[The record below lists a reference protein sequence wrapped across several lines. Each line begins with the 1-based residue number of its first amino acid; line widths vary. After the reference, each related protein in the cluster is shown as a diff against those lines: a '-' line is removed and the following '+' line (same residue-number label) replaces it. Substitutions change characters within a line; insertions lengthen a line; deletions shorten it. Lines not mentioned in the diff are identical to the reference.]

1 MRTACWPP
9 SRCARRCCRWPRRW
23 RPHRRHNGGQ
33 RRSRPAASST
43 WSGARRTLSRLPD
56 FAAVAADYD
65 AVHVSVVAY
74 LVTAGRA
81 APVDD
86 AGTVLAGWDPDLT
99 YWLTDTLTLAGPA
112 TDWVRLDQ
120 EPLGWSQERDQ
131 RN

>member
-1 MRTACWPP
+1 MYWQEPDDEDRVL
-9 SRCARRCCRWPRRW
+9 
-23 RPHRRHNGGQ
+23 
-33 RRSRPAASST
+33 AAEPVR
-43 WSGARRTLSRLPD
+43 AALLPV
-56 FAAVAADYD
+56 AEAVAA
-65 AVHVSVVAY
+65 APAARWWATPVAAGRQQY
-74 LVTAGRA
+74 VEVTAGRA
-81 APVDD
+81 VPVDD